1 MAGALALA
9 DGLTLV
15 DEPEPMRR
23 GLHRHFS
30 CLNKNI
36 CCGLDNGRILPSLAG
51 PLIRPLG
58 DSSLVT
64 AVKSDFELI
73 RRNKVYE
80 EVAKQ
85 IERLIL
91 KKLKPGDKLPSER
104 ELAETLRVSRSSIR
118 DAIRGLELMGL
129 VEPRQGAG
137 TIVRETSVEALV
149 NPFANALKRRQEMV
163 SELLDFRKMLEPPLA
178 ARAAAHAS
186 PDDVSEMEE
195 ILQRQAEKQDQGE
208 PAVAEDTEFHYSVAL
223 ASGNSVVLK
232 VLDIVMDQL
241 RETRERSLQV
251 EGRPQKSLAGH
262 RRILAAIKRHDA
274 EAAKAAMRR
283 HIEDVEEIVLNKF

>member
-1 MAGALALA
+1 LEIS
-9 DGLTLV
+9 V
-15 DEPEPMRR
+15 
-23 GLHRHFS
+23 
-30 CLNKNI
+30 
-36 CCGLDNGRILPSLAG
+36 
-51 PLIRPLG
+51 LG
-58 DSSLVT
+58 T
-64 AVKSDFELI
+64 AIKSDFEVV

-91 KKLKPGDKLPSER
+91 KKLRPGDKLPSER

-137 TIVRETSVEALV
+137 TIVREISAGSVV
-149 NPFANALKRRQEMV
+149 NPFADALKRRQELV
-163 SELLDFRKMLEPPLA
+163 SEFLDFRKMLEPPLA
-178 ARAAAHAS
+178 ARAATHAS
-186 PDDVSEMEE
+186 ADEISEMEE
-195 ILQRQAEKQDQGE
+195 ILQRQADKHSQGE
-208 PAVAEDTEFHYSVAL
+208 PAIAEDTEFHYSVAL

-232 VLDIVMDQL
+232 VLDTLMDLL
-241 RETRERSLQV
+241 RDTRERSLQV

-274 EAAKAAMRR
+274 EAAKSAMRR
-283 HIEDVEEIVLNKF
+283 HIEDVEEIVLEKF